1 MNLFRRGLKC
11 MVQQNKVMKNKKIN
25 KNNSNMDKMTIKNVS
40 YQNKRFDNRRVL
52 IYKNIIGRIKIITA
66 YTCTVSLGF
75 FFIIQT

>member
-1 MNLFRRGLKC
+1 
-11 MVQQNKVMKNKKIN
+11 MVQQNKVMKNKKKN

-66 YTCTVSLGF
+66 YTVSLGF
-75 FFIIQT
+75 FY